1 MFRGA
6 EAIFRNVLVPLTG
19 QYENMLMR
27 DTLMVRRE
35 MEKSIAPEKIKSVRS
50 RAADLFLNDEGF
62 HLFARKK
69 KE

>member
-19 QYENMLMR
+19 QYENMLLR

-35 MEKSIAPEKIKSVRS
+35 MERTIPTKNIKNVRV
-50 RAADLFLNDEGF
+50 RAAELFLND
-62 HLFARKK
+62 KND
-69 KE
+69 